1 MFVFEGNGIVKDY
14 LGSLS
19 DYAECLVE
27 QEKTFDTDTGSSSS
41 ADSVDS
47 ETKKILHKEDREKRN
62 QRRNAIKKMKRELSK
77 IEPAIEKLKTK
88 AKEIQAKIDDSSD
101 EGWTVLAELT
111 EKVQALNEEVDEKEM
126 EWLEIADELETLE
139 REEED
144 ATS

>member
-111 EKVQALNEEVDEKEM
+111 EKVQALNEEVEEKEM

>member
-1 MFVFEGNGIVKDY
+1 LFVFEGNGIVKDY

-111 EKVQALNEEVDEKEM
+111 EKVQALNEEVEEKEM

-139 REEED
+139 REEEG

>member
-139 REEED
+139 REEEG

>member
-111 EKVQALNEEVDEKEM
+111 EKVQALNEEVEEKEM

-139 REEED
+139 REEEG